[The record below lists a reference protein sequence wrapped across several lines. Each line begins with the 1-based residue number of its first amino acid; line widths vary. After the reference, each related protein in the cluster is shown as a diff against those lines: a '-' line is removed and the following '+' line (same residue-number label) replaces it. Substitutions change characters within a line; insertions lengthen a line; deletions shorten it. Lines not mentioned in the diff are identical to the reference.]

1 MAGAEI
7 SMEVVSDFAELIA
20 TMPDQ
25 VDVTSC
31 CDLPPI
37 LTCGDQSI
45 ANAALS
51 MLQVFDV
58 FFDTSMNHTIPL

>member
-1 MAGAEI
+1 MAGVEI
-7 SMEVVSDFAELIA
+7 SVELVSDFAELMA

-37 LTCGDQSI
+37 LACGDQSI
-45 ANAALS
+45 AITALS

-58 FFDTSMNHTIPL
+58 YCVFVTLQ